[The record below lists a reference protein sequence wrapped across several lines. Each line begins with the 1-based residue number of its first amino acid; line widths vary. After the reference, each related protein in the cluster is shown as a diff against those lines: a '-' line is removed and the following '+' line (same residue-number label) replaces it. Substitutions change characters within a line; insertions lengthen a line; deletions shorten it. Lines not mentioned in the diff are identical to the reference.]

1 MIRSIHCPS
10 TGERRKDLSPP
21 EIRAVAESGDGL
33 LWVSLEDAADAEVVG
48 ILQAGFHFHPLTV
61 ADCINEFYQAP
72 KIDIFDD
79 YLFIITHVVNPPA
92 ADEDGPLRTAEF
104 NLYLGANYVVT
115 VASGAAVQAVRGLW
129 ERMAIDDRHV
139 ERGADYLAYMVLD
152 AQVQAFLPVLEDLD
166 RQADEV
172 SDLAISDPTPQLLR
186 RIQGLKH
193 GILHLRRI
201 IAPQREVMNRL
212 SRDDLPQI
220 SERHRIYF
228 RDLYDHVVRVQDLSE
243 SLREMI
249 IDNLDTYLTTMANRT
264 NEIMKALAL
273 VSTIF
278 LPLTFVAGVYG
289 MNFEHMPE
297 LKWPLGYYMTWGV
310 FALIVVA
317 MILLFR
323 RRRWL

>member
-48 ILQAGFHFHPLTV
+48 ILQAGFRFHPLTIT
-61 ADCINEFYQAP
+61 DCINDRYQAP

-79 YLFIITHVVNPPA
+79 YLFIITHAVNPPA
-92 ADEDGPLRTAEF
+92 RDEDGPLRTAEF

-115 VASGAAVQAVRGLW
+115 VASGAAVEAVRGLW

-152 AQVQAFLPVLEDLD
+152 AQVQAYLPVLEDLD
-166 RQADEV
+166 QQADEV

-193 GILHLRRI
+193 GILHLRRV

-220 SERHRIYF
+220 SEPHRIYF
-228 RDLYDHVVRVQDLSE
+228 RDLYDHVVRIQDLSE

-297 LKWPLGYYMTWGV
+297 LKWPLGYYMTWAV

-317 MILLFR
+317 MLLLFR

>member
-10 TGERRKDLSPP
+10 AGERRKDLSPP
-21 EIRAVAESGDGL
+21 EIRAIAESGDGL

-61 ADCINEFYQAP
+61 ADCINELYQAP

-79 YLFIITHVVNPPA
+79 YLFIITHAVNPPA

-104 NLYLGANYVVT
+104 NLFLGGNYVVT

-139 ERGADYLAYMVLD
+139 ERGADYLAYMVLE
-152 AQVQAFLPVLEDLD
+152 AQVEAFLPVLEDLD

-172 SDLAISDPTPQLLR
+172 SDLAISDPTPGLLR

-297 LKWPLGYYMTWGV
+297 LKWPLGYYMTWAV

-317 MILLFR
+317 MVLLFR

>member
-1 MIRSIHCPS
+1 MIRSIYCPGQ
-10 TGERRKDLSPP
+10 GERRKDLSPQ
-21 EIRAVAESGDGL
+21 EIRALARSGEGL
-33 LWVSLEDAADAEVVG
+33 LWVSLEDAGDTEVVG
-48 ILQAGFHFHPLTV
+48 MLQTGFNFHPLTIS
-61 ADCINEFYQAP
+61 DCINDLYQAP
-72 KIDIFDD
+72 KVDIFDD
-79 YLFIITHVVNPPA
+79 YVFIVTHAVNPPA
-92 ADEDGPLRTAEF
+92 PDAYGSLTTAEL
-104 NLYLGANYVVT
+104 NLFLGANFVVT
-115 VASGAAVQAVRGLW
+115 VAGGAAASAVREVW
-129 ERMAIDDRHV
+129 ERMAVDDRHV
-139 ERGADYLAYMVLD
+139 ERGADYLAYVILD
-152 AQVQAFLPVLEDLD
+152 TQIEAYQPVLEGLD
-166 RQADEV
+166 EQADEV
-172 SDLAISDPTPQLLR
+172 SDLAITDPTPQLLR

-220 SERHRIYF
+220 SEGHRIYF

-249 IDNLDTYLTTMANRT
+249 VDNLDTYLTTMANRT

-297 LKWPLGYYMTWGV
+297 LKWHAGYYLTWVV
-310 FALIVVA
+310 FGLIVVGLV
-317 MILLFR
+317 LLFR
-323 RRRWL
+323 RRNWL

>member
-1 MIRSIHCPS
+1 MIRSIYCPGQ
-10 TGERRKDLSPP
+10 GERRQDLDPQ
-21 EIRAVAESGDGL
+21 EIRAIAQSGEGL
-33 LWVSLEDAADAEVVG
+33 LWVSLEDANDTEVVG
-48 ILQAGFHFHPLTV
+48 ILQTGFRFHPLAV
-61 ADCINEFYQAP
+61 NDCINDLYQAP
-72 KIDIFDD
+72 KVDIFDD
-79 YLFIITHVVNPPA
+79 CLFIITHAVNAPSV
-92 ADEDGPLRTAEF
+92 DEEAVLHTAEF
-104 NLYLGANYVVT
+104 NLFLGANYVVT
-115 VASGAAVQAVRGLW
+115 VAAGAAVTAVRDLW
-129 ERMAIDDRHV
+129 ERMAVDDRHV
-139 ERGADYLAYMVLD
+139 ERGPDYLAYMILD
-152 AQVQAFLPVLEDLD
+152 AQLLAYMPVLEELD

-212 SRDDLPQI
+212 SRDDLSQI
-220 SERHRIYF
+220 TDRHRIYF

-243 SLREMI
+243 SLREMV

-297 LKWPLGYYMTWGV
+297 LKWQTGYYMTWV
-310 FALIVVA
+310 IFALIVTG
-317 MILLFR
+317 MLLLFR

>member
-1 MIRSIHCPS
+1 MY
-10 TGERRKDLSPP
+10 K
-21 EIRAVAESGDGL
+21 
-33 LWVSLEDAADAEVVG
+33 
-48 ILQAGFHFHPLTV
+48 
-61 ADCINEFYQAP
+61 
-72 KIDIFDD
+72 
-79 YLFIITHVVNPPA
+79 
-92 ADEDGPLRTAEF
+92 
-104 NLYLGANYVVT
+104 
-115 VASGAAVQAVRGLW
+115 
-129 ERMAIDDRHV
+129 
-139 ERGADYLAYMVLD
+139 
-152 AQVQAFLPVLEDLD
+152 
-166 RQADEV
+166 RQ
-172 SDLAISDPTPQLLR
+172 DLAISDPTPQLLR

-212 SRDDLPQI
+212 SRDDLSQI
-220 SERHRIYF
+220 TDRHRIYF

-243 SLREMI
+243 SLREMV

-297 LKWPLGYYMTWGV
+297 LKWRTGYYMTWVV
-310 FALIVVA
+310 FAVIVTVMVA
-317 MILLFR
+317 LFR